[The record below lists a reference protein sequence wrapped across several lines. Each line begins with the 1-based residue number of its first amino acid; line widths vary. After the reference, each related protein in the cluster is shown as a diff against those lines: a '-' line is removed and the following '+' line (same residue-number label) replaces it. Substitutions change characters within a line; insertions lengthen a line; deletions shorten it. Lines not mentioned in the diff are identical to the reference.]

1 MNTNA
6 GITAQHV
13 TIIAW
18 RDPAR
23 AERAEQSW
31 ASMSA
36 EASAAG

>member
-6 GITAQHV
+6 GITAQHI

-18 RDPAR
+18 RDAAG
-23 AERAEQSW
+23 AERAEQSR
-31 ASMSA
+31 ASMSV